1 MKRITDKLEKLVNLI
16 KINRPSSV
24 DVFTIKLYSE
34 LISDIDALVY
44 EIEGIPIK
52 HIYSGDLIPYGV
64 FAGGAGVTSTVT
76 PNGKNVYTQMK
87 NELEMAGDIPNNYDM
102 HKDLNGNVV
111 KIKSDYVKNIN
122 NLRQTLQMEGVLIDN
137 KNKKIVG
144 FKATNTYTI
153 VADFT
158 ALVMLYGLTAEEI
171 TSVLY
176 HELGHIYYSIARSYK
191 FVGTVDNIMESFYE
205 YRNDHNPEEAI
216 FLTANALAPLPDN
229 TPHKDISVAI
239 VSLITKDVIDTIDSN
254 SYYITDNEALADKY
268 ATEKGVGVRL
278 ATALYKLRG
287 IYIKDFFAT
296 LDSISNIVLILNFL
310 VFVLFG
316 APLEAMLIV
325 PAAIMYTALIFF
337 ITSILGGDV
346 QLFKSNGA
354 LYDKDIQRFN
364 RIKHTMIKKL
374 RRVDGPE
381 AAKVI
386 KEIEAIAYIMNKTT
400 HAGSIDMFISNILP
414 WNSKYHRYERFV
426 NKIEESNANRLYL
439 ISEKMK
445 GK

>member
-216 FLTANALAPLPDN
+216 F
-229 TPHKDISVAI
+229 
-239 VSLITKDVIDTIDSN
+239 
-254 SYYITDNEALADKY
+254 
-268 ATEKGVGVRL
+268 
-278 ATALYKLRG
+278 
-287 IYIKDFFAT
+287 
-296 LDSISNIVLILNFL
+296 
-310 VFVLFG
+310 
-316 APLEAMLIV
+316 
-325 PAAIMYTALIFF
+325 
-337 ITSILGGDV
+337 
-346 QLFKSNGA
+346 
-354 LYDKDIQRFN
+354 
-364 RIKHTMIKKL
+364 
-374 RRVDGPE
+374 
-381 AAKVI
+381 
-386 KEIEAIAYIMNKTT
+386 
-400 HAGSIDMFISNILP
+400 
-414 WNSKYHRYERFV
+414 
-426 NKIEESNANRLYL
+426 
-439 ISEKMK
+439 
-445 GK
+445 